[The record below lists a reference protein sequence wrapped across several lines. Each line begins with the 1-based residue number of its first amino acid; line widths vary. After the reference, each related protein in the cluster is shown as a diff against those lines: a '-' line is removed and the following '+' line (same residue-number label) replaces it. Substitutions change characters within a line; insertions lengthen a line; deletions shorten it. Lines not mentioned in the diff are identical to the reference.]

1 MLLQTTYQDKGTQTD
16 ESQESKD
23 IFAILTTLSLQMDGM
38 GKRLQ
43 QLEKSQSSQQYDYKN
58 AELSRSEDSKLPE
71 LEGDVGKLQK
81 THNTV
86 GLYTSAGISK
96 QVNKKPHTNVNLN
109 NIFDKPI
116 TPKMPKETIVTT
128 PQTSTYAN
136 SLHQNKKIYNHITQT
151 YIENIYK
158 IQTFLNQ
165 NARATTTTDPTQDYI
180 TQKLQGYNRLIAQPK
195 TRANLVKTCYNYGL
209 LSTVCTYDGEEISGI
224 PELYKTF
231 ITFKRITKGNLFF
244 IKFYTAPAEIL
255 YDEIKP
261 IIQVVKIGLTRDM
274 IIPEEIEQQ
283 PEIPKIEIPGFYANK
298 RIIGIATIIQELAN
312 NYLQENA
319 IWSYYSRDQLMIYA
333 NSREL
338 RQGDMDEVQKWILS
352 LLKPEIQPTTRA
364 LKKGFISNE
373 LLTRYYK
380 LVGHKYPDHIFSKC
394 NGEDNHVP
402 EVQLE

>member
-23 IFAILTTLSLQMDGM
+23 IFTILTTLSLQMESM

-43 QLEKSQSSQQYDYKN
+43 QLESQQHDYKN
-58 AELSRSEDSKLPE
+58 AELSQSEDSKLPE
-71 LEGDVGKLQK
+71 VEGDVGKLQK

-86 GLYTSAGISK
+86 ALYTAAGTRK
-96 QVNKKPHTNVNLN
+96 QVSKKPHINVNLN
-109 NIFDKPI
+109 TVFDKPFTSKKPREAMVI
-116 TPKMPKETIVTT
+116 A

-136 SLHQNKKIYNHITQT
+136 SLHHNKKVYNHITQT

-158 IQTFLNQ
+158 IQTFLNL
-165 NARATTTTDPTQDYI
+165 NPRSTTTTDPTHDYV

-195 TRANLVKTCYNYGL
+195 TKANLVKTCYNYGL
-209 LSTVCTYDGEEISGI
+209 LSTVYTHDGEEIIGI
-224 PELYKTF
+224 PELYKAF
-231 ITFKRITKGNLFF
+231 VTFKRITKGNLFF

-261 IIQVVKIGLTRDM
+261 IIQVIKIGITRDM
-274 IIPEEIEQQ
+274 IIPEEIEKQ
-283 PEIPKIEIPGFYANK
+283 PEIQKMEIPSFYANK

-312 NYLQENA
+312 NYLQGNA

-333 NSREL
+333 NSKEL

-352 LLKPEIQPTTRA
+352 LLKPEMQPTTRA
-364 LKKGFISNE
+364 LKKEFISNE

-380 LVGHKYPDHIFSKC
+380 LVGHKYPDHICSKC
-394 NGEDNHVP
+394 NGDDNYVP

>member
-1 MLLQTTYQDKGTQTD
+1 MVSEQAKEKIQQIEEVKNTKIIELEKELEMLKQLYTNKLKEKEKRKEEEQQLRLTNEIEKFKLQLEEVQDNPPNISINEINDQSDNDKDLGEDYSETRFYHLKLEDESKKLTAFKTTYQDKDAQTD
-16 ESQESKD
+16 ESQETKHL
-23 IFAILTTLSLQMDGM
+23 FAILTTLSLQMDGM

-43 QLEKSQSSQQYDYKN
+43 QLEKSQ
-58 AELSRSEDSKLPE
+58 
-71 LEGDVGKLQK
+71 
-81 THNTV
+81 
-86 GLYTSAGISK
+86 
-96 QVNKKPHTNVNLN
+96 
-109 NIFDKPI
+109 
-116 TPKMPKETIVTT
+116 
-128 PQTSTYAN
+128 
-136 SLHQNKKIYNHITQT
+136 
-151 YIENIYK
+151 
-158 IQTFLNQ
+158 
-165 NARATTTTDPTQDYI
+165 PT
-180 TQKLQGYNRLIAQPK
+180 
-195 TRANLVKTCYNYGL
+195 
-209 LSTVCTYDGEEISGI
+209 
-224 PELYKTF
+224 
-231 ITFKRITKGNLFF
+231 
-244 IKFYTAPAEIL
+244 PAEIL

-338 RQGDMDEVQKWILS
+338 RQEDMDEVQKWISS

-373 LLTRYYK
+373 LLTRYCK
-380 LVGHKYPDHIFSKC
+380 LVGHKYPDHICSKC

>member
-1 MLLQTTYQDKGTQTD
+1 MLLQTTYQDKGTQTY
-16 ESQESKD
+16 ESQELKD

-43 QLEKSQSSQQYDYKN
+43 QLEKSQPSQQHDYKD

-86 GLYTSAGISK
+86 CLYTA
-96 QVNKKPHTNVNLN
+96 
-109 NIFDKPI
+109 
-116 TPKMPKETIVTT
+116 
-128 PQTSTYAN
+128 A
-136 SLHQNKKIYNHITQT
+136 
-151 YIENIYK
+151 
-158 IQTFLNQ
+158 
-165 NARATTTTDPTQDYI
+165 
-180 TQKLQGYNRLIAQPK
+180 
-195 TRANLVKTCYNYGL
+195 
-209 LSTVCTYDGEEISGI
+209 
-224 PELYKTF
+224 
-231 ITFKRITKGNLFF
+231 
-244 IKFYTAPAEIL
+244 APAEIL

-274 IIPEEIEQQ
+274 IIQEEIEQQ
-283 PEIPKIEIPGFYANK
+283 PKIPKIEIPGFYANK
-298 RIIGIATIIQELAN
+298 RIIGITTIIQELAN
-312 NYLQENA
+312 NYLQEND

-373 LLTRYYK
+373 LLTRYCK
-380 LVGHKYPDHIFSKC
+380 LVGHKYPDHICSKC

>member
-1 MLLQTTYQDKGTQTD
+1 MLLQTTYQEKGTQTD
-16 ESQESKD
+16 DRQETKD
-23 IFAILTTLSLQMDGM
+23 LFAILTTLSLHMDSM

-43 QLEKSQSSQQYDYKN
+43 QLQESKPSQQHDYKDV
-58 AELSRSEDSKLPE
+58 ELSRSEDSKFSE
-71 LEGDVGKLQK
+71 LEGDVGKLRK
-81 THNTV
+81 THNNVSLHTA
-86 GLYTSAGISK
+86 AGKSK
-96 QVNKKPHTNVNLN
+96 QVNKKPYTNANLN

-116 TPKMPKETIVTT
+116 TPKILKETMTTT

-158 IQTFLNQ
+158 IQTFLNL
-165 NARATTTTDPTQDYI
+165 NPRATTTTNPTQDYI
-180 TQKLQGYNRLIAQPK
+180 TQKVQGYNRLIAQPK
-195 TRANLVKTCYNYGL
+195 TRSNLVKTCYNYGL
-209 LSTVCTYDGEEISGI
+209 LSTVYTYDGEEISGI
-224 PELYKTF
+224 PEIYKAF
-231 ITFKRITKGNLFF
+231 ITYKRITKGNLFF

-261 IIQVVKIGLTRDM
+261 VIQVVKIGLTRDM
-274 IIPEEIEQQ
+274 LIPEEIEQQ
-283 PEIPKIEIPGFYANK
+283 PEIPKIEIPSFYANK
-298 RIIGIATIIQELAN
+298 RIIGITTIIQELAN

-352 LLKPEIQPTTRA
+352 LLKPEMQPTTRA

-373 LLTRYYK
+373 LLTRYCK
-380 LVGHKYPDHIFSKC
+380 LVGHKYPDHICSKC
-394 NGEDNHVP
+394 NGEDNYVP